1 MLNLI
6 DPREGGRMNKSRKK
20 LYEQCRKLLLE
31 KRQEIL
37 NNLRS
42 MDSSLTQQFSG
53 DEADMAQV
61 QIEQNSSLV
70 QRERANHLLREVDAA
85 LSRIDN
91 ETYGI
96 CEETEEEIEKE
107 RLLAMP
113 WTRLSLTGAEEREA
127 RSRKFAM

>member
-1 MLNLI
+1 
-6 DPREGGRMNKSRKK
+6 MNKSRKK